1 MTDMTQEKLYTVEEF
16 FNYTT
21 GRDED
26 KLFELV
32 RGEIREVAGSGDVNT
47 VLGTRM
53 SYFLNNWVIPRK
65 IGYVTGADGSY
76 VLHKNFP
83 DTVRIPE
90 VGFISRERLPK
101 FTGKFIALPPDLAI
115 EIVSP
120 SETPDDISEKK
131 NDYLKYGVRLVW
143 IVYPKSKHIDIFYV
157 AGDGVKHTSA
167 EINGVLSGE
176 DVLPGFT
183 LAVKDIFEDV
193 AE

>member
-1 MTDMTQEKLYTVEEF
+1 MSHAVHEKLYTVEEF

-32 RGEIREVAGSGDVNT
+32 RGQIREVAGSGDVNT
-47 VLGTRM
+47 VLAMRVG
-53 SYFLNNWVIPRK
+53 YFLNNWVIPRK
-65 IGYVTGADGSY
+65 LGYITGADGSY
-76 VLHKNFP
+76 VLHQNSP
-83 DTVRIPE
+83 DTVRIPD

-115 EIVSP
+115 ELVSP

-131 NDYLKYGVRLVW
+131 NDYLRYGVRLVW
-143 IVYPKSKHIDIFYV
+143 IIYPKTRHVDIFY
-157 AGDGVKHTSA
+157 ATGEGVKHTSA
-167 EINGVLSGE
+167 DINGTLGGE

-183 LAVKDIFEDV
+183 LAVKDLFEDV
-193 AE
+193 TE

>member
-1 MTDMTQEKLYTVEEF
+1 MSDVAQEKLYTVEEF

-47 VLGTRM
+47 VLAMRVG
-53 SYFLNNWVIPRK
+53 YFLNNWIIPRK
-65 IGYVTGADGSY
+65 LGYVTGADGSY
-76 VLHKNFP
+76 VLHHNFP
-83 DTVRIPE
+83 DTVRIPD

-101 FTGKFIALPPDLAI
+101 FTGKFISIPPDLAI

-120 SETPDDISEKK
+120 SETADDISEKK

-143 IVYPKSKHIDIFYV
+143 IVYPKTKHVDIFY
-157 AGDGVKHTSA
+157 ATSKDAIHTSA
-167 EINGVLSGE
+167 DINGMLNGE

-183 LAVKDIFEDV
+183 LLVKDIFEDV